1 MRITTK
7 GRYAL
12 RAVVALARLSD
23 GSSPVSIKTIGGEEG
38 LSAEFLEQ
46 IFFRLKKAGI
56 IRSIRG
62 PGGGFVF
69 AKPLS
74 AILLKDIVMASG
86 EGVDLATCSGDG
98 DEERCDRVDRCA
110 AGRVWG
116 NCQTISTRTSRASA
130 WSRSWHRTA
139 GKPRPSPDSLLA
151 VDERLEPLP
160 LRVVY
165 QAHIAAE
172 RYEFPDVHERA

>member
-23 GSSPVSIKTIGGEEG
+23 GSAPVSIKTIGDEEG

-69 AKPLS
+69 ARPLS
-74 AILLKDIVMASG
+74 SILLKDIVMASG
-86 EGVDLATCSGDG
+86 EGVELAACSGEG
-98 DEERCDRVDRCA
+98 DEAQCDRIDRCA
-110 AGRVWG
+110 AGKVWRELSDHIDAYLTG
-116 NCQTISTRTSRASA
+116 VSLEQILARDGRA
-130 WSRSWHRTA
+130 
-139 GKPRPSPDSLLA
+139 D
-151 VDERLEPLP
+151 
-160 LRVVY
+160 
-165 QAHIAAE
+165 
-172 RYEFPDVHERA
+172 

>member
-110 AGRVWG
+110 AGRVWRELSDYID
-116 NCQTISTRTSRASA
+116 TYLTSV
-130 WSRSWHRTA
+130 
-139 GKPRPSPDSLLA
+139 SLEQILA
-151 VDERLEPLP
+151 QDGRK
-160 LRVVY
+160 
-165 QAHIAAE
+165 A
-172 RYEFPDVHERA
+172 